1 MDYVFTLMRGNHYQI
16 NDNIIINHPTL
27 NEIWEFGEQR
37 YYTMIN
43 SIVKTPSDCMWQ
55 LDELGIDYEE
65 IDEFDFF
72 AMTASS
78 LHIEDTKIIFG
89 DLDFTSFEAG
99 RNTLNDELVLFNKDG
114 VVIDR
119 AIYQKM
125 TDFIREMHHIT
136 KNTVHAGNAITKKV
150 LIEEQ
155 RDEYLRSEDSDY
167 KPLLPD
173 LIMALTNCSD
183 FKYSFYDIWDLPIYI
198 FTSSAIRTQKQLQYN
213 NLMTGVYSG
222 NVDVSKINKSELKW
236 I

>member
-27 NEIWEFGEQR
+27 DEIWEFGEQK

-65 IDEFDFF
+65 IDEFEFF

-78 LHIEDTKIIFG
+78 LQIEDTKIIFG
-89 DLDFTSFEAG
+89 DLDFTSFEVG
-99 RNTLNDELVLFNKDG
+99 KNTLNDELVLFNEDG

-136 KNTVHAGNAITKKV
+136 KNTVHAGNAITKRV

-155 RDEYLRSEDSDY
+155 RDEYLQSENSDY

-222 NVDVSKINKSELKW
+222 NVDVSKINKPELKW